1 MPWFKEPLLHFLL
14 IGVALFALYYQVA
27 DPQSDR
33 PRRIEVSAA
42 DIERMANLWARRW
55 QRPPTPAELQGLIKA
70 HVREEVLYREAR
82 ALGLEQNDTIVR
94 RRMAQKMEFF
104 FQDIAARKEPSDDEL
119 QDFMENNAERFRR
132 PARLSLTQ
140 VYLSRDKRGGQVMQ
154 DAEMLL
160 EDLRLQGASADPG
173 PVSDT
178 FMFGYR
184 FDDHDERDI
193 SRMLGEQFADAVAAL
208 PVGSWQGPVESGYGV
223 HLVFV
228 HDRVDAALPPLA
240 EIRERVRNEL
250 LSQHQRK
257 ASEAVYQRLR
267 ERYDVVIDKPEGEG
281 VADAKSD

>member
-173 PVSDT
+173 PVSASNSP
-178 FMFGYR
+178 MPWRRCPWAAG
-184 FDDHDERDI
+184 RD
-193 SRMLGEQFADAVAAL
+193 LWN
-208 PVGSWQGPVESGYGV
+208 PVMACTWSSCMTASTPPCRRWPRSASGYAMNYCPSTSARRARPYTSD
-223 HLVFV
+223 F
-228 HDRVDAALPPLA
+228 
-240 EIRERVRNEL
+240 
-250 LSQHQRK
+250 
-257 ASEAVYQRLR
+257 ASVTTW
-267 ERYDVVIDKPEGEG
+267 
-281 VADAKSD
+281 